1 MKILK
6 KMKKL
11 LSLIALGITLS
22 LTAQT
27 ERQKSEINPRMTQEQ
42 YLQKF
47 EGLNITADQ
56 REKLIAVYVN
66 KQLKKQS
73 IRKEKGEFKRVEAET
88 LDANT
93 VQRKQQFEFNKDSEI
108 KNILSE
114 KQYADYAEIKARN
127 IELETEVGTLKT
139 TLTESN
145 KNKETYDKD
154 LSDLSVYPTLAGM
167 PFQRII

>member
-93 VQRKQQFEFNKDSEI
+93 PQRKQQFDFNKDNEI
-108 KNILSE
+108 QSILDE
-114 KQYADYAEIKARN
+114 KQYAEYLKRN
-127 IELETEVGTLKT
+127 RTNLPSRTV
-139 TLTESN
+139 N
-145 KNKETYDKD
+145 
-154 LSDLSVYPTLAGM
+154 
-167 PFQRII
+167 Q